1 LSYYTEKYKKD
12 YDSYKNLLD
21 EFTNSEEITI
31 YETLK
36 FEDKCGGNTACKDC
50 KQDCNILNSPCFE
63 GFRVQSGLTKDHK
76 GFSKYAFVL
85 LTKSTND

>member
-36 FEDKCGGNTACKDC
+36 FEDICGGSTPCEDC
-50 KQDCNILNSPCFE
+50 KRDCNIFNSPCFD
-63 GFRVQSGLTKDHK
+63 GFSVQFGLTKDHK
-76 GFSKYAFVL
+76 GFSKYVFVL
-85 LTKSTND
+85 LTKNTND